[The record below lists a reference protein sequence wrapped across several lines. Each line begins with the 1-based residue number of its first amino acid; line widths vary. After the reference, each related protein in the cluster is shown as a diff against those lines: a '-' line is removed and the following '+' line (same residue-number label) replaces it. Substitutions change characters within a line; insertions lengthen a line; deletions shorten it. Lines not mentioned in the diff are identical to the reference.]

1 MNLDWSKVIPILA
14 FVFAYYVWLFVN
26 SERGVF
32 HMRNY
37 RVEKAKE
44 PEEFRSFRRMMAIGG
59 IVFAVFAIL
68 MWGRMPT
75 QP

>member
-1 MNLDWSKVIPILA
+1 MKLDWSKVVLILA

-44 PEEFRSFRRMMAIGG
+44 PEEFRLFRRIMATGG
-59 IVFAVFAIL
+59 IAFTVFAIL
-68 MWGRMPT
+68 MYGRMPA